1 MTDFALSAPDKG
13 TMYAAFNALGL
24 IYDDGTLRT
33 QGALADGTQWVL
45 ADQGARHYA
54 AGDPPETVTDGLYWV
69 ALRWNGA
76 APPPP
81 DQPGVTV
88 AWSSA
93 DPDAGPYPE
102 GLTRFA

>member
-1 MTDFALSAPDKG
+1 MTDFALSASDKD

-24 IYDDGTLRT
+24 LYNGVPLTQGTLS
-33 QGALADGTQWVL
+33 DGTQWAFV
-45 ADQGARHYA
+45 DQGARYYA

-76 APPPP
+76 APPPSN
-81 DQPGVTV
+81 QPGVTI